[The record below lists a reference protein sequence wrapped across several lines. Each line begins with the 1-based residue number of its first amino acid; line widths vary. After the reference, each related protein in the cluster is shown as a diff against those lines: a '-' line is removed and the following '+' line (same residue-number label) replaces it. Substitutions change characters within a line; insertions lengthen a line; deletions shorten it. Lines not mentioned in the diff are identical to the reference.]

1 MTESRSRRLAHAK
14 RAAIASSQPEPGG
27 TVVPSPLDSIR
38 SVVADDLP
46 LVDQVICDR
55 LRSDVA
61 LIDQVS
67 HYIVNSGGKRLRP
80 LLVLIAARACEYREH
95 RHAEAAA
102 IIEFIHTAT
111 LLHDDVVDA
120 SALRRGQDTANIVW
134 GNQASVLVGDFLYS
148 RAFQMMVDI
157 GDMRIMEVLADATNT
172 IAEGEVLQLRHCRDA
187 DTTEE
192 RYLQV
197 IYRKTA
203 KLFEAGVRIAA
214 ILARSRPEIEEALIG
229 YGRHL
234 GNAFQLIDDAL
245 DYSASSD
252 SLGKNIGDDLA
263 EGKPTL
269 PLIHAMQKGNDAQ
282 RALIRDAVERTGRA
296 RIGEI
301 NRAIESTRA
310 LEYTARFARRESA
323 AAVTALEPLP
333 ASKYKDA
340 LVALAEFAVERG
352 N

>member
-1 MTESRSRRLAHAK
+1 MPQTSKIALPANQLEEIRGVVTE
-14 RAAIASSQPEPGG
+14 
-27 TVVPSPLDSIR
+27 
-38 SVVADDLP
+38 DLP
-46 LVDQVICDR
+46 RVDQVIRDR
-55 LRSDVA
+55 LQSDVA

-80 LLVLIAARACEYREH
+80 LLVLIAARACEYRGH
-95 RHAEAAA
+95 RHVEAAA

-120 SALRRGQDTANIVW
+120 SALRRGQDTANTVW

-157 GDMRIMEVLADATNT
+157 GEMRIMAVLADATNT
-172 IAEGEVLQLRHCRDA
+172 IAEGEVLQLHNCHDA

-214 ILARSRPEIEEALIG
+214 ILAGRSSEIELALVE
-229 YGRHL
+229 YGKRL
-234 GNAFQLIDDAL
+234 GNAFQLVDDAL
-245 DYSASSD
+245 DYSASAEA
-252 SLGKNIGDDLA
+252 LGKNIGDDLA

-269 PLIHAMQKGNDAQ
+269 PLIYAMNKGNDEQ
-282 RALIRDAVERTGRA
+282 RALIRDAIERTGRS
-296 RIGEI
+296 RIREI
-301 NRAIESTRA
+301 NEAIESTQA
-310 LEYTARFARRESA
+310 LEYTARFAHRESA
-323 AAVTALEPLP
+323 AALAALAPLP
-333 ASKYKDA
+333 GSKYKDA
-340 LVALAEFAVERG
+340 LAALAEFAVKRG
-352 N
+352 A

>member
-1 MTESRSRRLAHAK
+1 MFQTPK
-14 RAAIASSQPEPGG
+14 AAPE
-27 TVVPSPLDSIR
+27 PSPLDAIR

-46 LVDQVICDR
+46 RVDQVIRDR
-55 LRSDVA
+55 LQSDVA

-80 LLVLIAARACEYREH
+80 LLVLIAARACEYRGD

-120 SALRRGQDTANIVW
+120 SALRRGQDTANTVW

-157 GDMRIMEVLADATNT
+157 GEMRVMDVLAEATNT
-172 IAEGEVLQLRHCRDA
+172 IAEGEVLQLHNCHDPN
-187 DTTEE
+187 TTED

-214 ILARSRPEIEEALIG
+214 ILADRSPEIELALVE
-229 YGRHL
+229 YGRRL
-234 GNAFQLIDDAL
+234 GNAFQLVDDAL
-245 DYSASSD
+245 DYSASSEA
-252 SLGKNIGDDLA
+252 LGKNVGADLA

-269 PLIHAMQKGNDAQ
+269 PLIHAMSEGTAAQ
-282 RALIRDAVERTGRA
+282 RSVIRDAIERSGRA
-296 RIGEI
+296 RLREVTQ
-301 NRAIESTRA
+301 AIESTRA
-310 LEYTARFARRESA
+310 LEYTAAFAQRESA
-323 AAVTALEPLP
+323 AALAALVPLP
-333 ASKYKDA
+333 ESKYKDA
-340 LVALAEFAVERG
+340 LKALAEFAVERRI
-352 N
+352 